1 MIDKEIILTEEGFVK
16 LKEELEYLTT
26 KKRREVAQR
35 IKEAIEFGDISEN
48 SEYDD
53 AKNEQA
59 FLEGRL
65 QQITVTLNCARVI
78 KAGEKSNE
86 VTLGCKVVLRD
97 LETDETV
104 EHMLVGSAEA
114 DPFNNKISNESP
126 VGLAIIGKKAGDKV
140 MVNVP
145 AGVLEYLVVDI
156 KQ

>member
-1 MIDKEIILTEEGFVK
+1 MDKETILTEEGFIK
-16 LKEELEYLTT
+16 LKGELEYLIT

-35 IKEAIEFGDISEN
+35 IREAIEFGDISEN

-59 FLEGRL
+59 FLEGRV
-65 QQITVTLNCARVI
+65 QQITQTLRYAKVI
-78 KAGEKSNE
+78 TGGEKSGE
-86 VTLGCKVVLRD
+86 VSLGCVVVLKD
-97 LETDETV
+97 IETDETI

-126 VGLAIIGKKAGDKV
+126 VGLAIIGKKAGEKV

-145 AGVLEYLVVDI
+145 AGDLEYLIVDI